1 MAKTRKSRRTR
12 RNRKNNICPLC
23 GLVHP
28 LFKPTK
34 KQAEFRARLFK
45 AYVEAFS
52 VSSKQANAMAIDELL
67 RELIREKRIRVIRI
81 T

>member
-12 RNRKNNICPLC
+12 RNEICPLC
-23 GLVHP
+23 GLVNP

-34 KQAEFRARLFK
+34 AQAEFRARLFK

-52 VSSKQANAMAIDELL
+52 VSSKQANAKAIDELL
-67 RELIREKRIRVIRI
+67 RQLIKEKRIRIIRI

>member
-1 MAKTRKSRRTR
+1 MAKTRKSRRAR

-34 KQAEFRARLFK
+34 RQAEFRARLFK
-45 AYVEAFS
+45 AFVEATNTTNKE
-52 VSSKQANAMAIDELL
+52 SKAIDELL
-67 RELIREKRIRVIRI
+67 RALEKRGLG
-81 T
+81 

>member
-1 MAKTRKSRRTR
+1 MAKTRKSTSRTR
-12 RNRKNNICPLC
+12 RDRKNNICPLC

-28 LFKPTK
+28 VFKPTK

-45 AYVEAFS
+45 AYVNSARGNQT
-52 VSSKQANAMAIDELL
+52 SKAIDELL
-67 RELIREKRIRVIRI
+67 RELIREKRIKVIRI